1 MSPSRFVSMSIA
13 LVSLVALV
21 AAQPAPSPGQAAH
34 MQDHFT
40 KVADVQQAIVRG
52 DLEDVREPA
61 RWLAEHQP
69 SDGLPSPNKPL
80 FAELQKAARSAVDAK
95 SLPDAGAATGR
106 MVATCGSCHAAV
118 GLRPEMSMPVAPD
131 PGKDTAHHMLQ
142 HQYAVDLLY
151 RGLVAASDQTW
162 ADGAAALKMA
172 PLTRRGLPA
181 DPALT
186 NEVMAYEAKVHQLA
200 EKAVQAKDTNSRATI
215 YGELIAGCGSCH
227 GLHGRVWGPGVPK

>member
-1 MSPSRFVSMSIA
+1 MSPFRSTLIPIA
-13 LVSLVALV
+13 FVSLVAFV
-21 AAQPAPSPGQAAH
+21 AAQPAPPAGQAAH

-80 FAELQKAARSAVDAK
+80 FAEMQKAARQAVAATT
-95 SLPDAGAATGR
+95 LADAGAATGR
-106 MVATCGSCHAAV
+106 MVATCGSCHASV
-118 GLRPEMSMPVAPD
+118 GLRPEMAMPTPPD
-131 PGKDTAHHMLQ
+131 PGKDTEHHMLQ

-162 ADGAAALKMA
+162 KEGAAALEGS
-172 PLTRRGLPA
+172 PLTRRNLPM

-186 NEVMAYEAKVHQLA
+186 NDVVAFEAKVHQLA
-200 EKAVQAKDTNSRATI
+200 DKAADTKDTNGRAAI